1 MRLADF
7 ITQNMEPILVEWEAF
22 AATQFPAASHMT
34 PRILRDHARQILRA
48 VAKDLTTSQTAEE
61 QSEKSQG
68 LAPQPPD
75 EPETAAQTHAVMRAR
90 SGFDINQLVAEYRA
104 LRASVLRL
112 WAKACLPSSP
122 DLDELIR
129 FNEAID
135 QAVAESVSFFS
146 AQVERARALLLG
158 MLGHD
163 MRNPLQAIQMAAAA
177 LSKLNAGEQVTKAA
191 ASLITSGGRIA
202 TLLNDLV
209 DFNRAELGLGIS
221 IEASHVDLGTLF
233 SGNLDQLRGTYPDRS
248 LELQLQGNL
257 GGTWDGARLQQ
268 VLDNLVINAIKYGAP
283 NAPVRVL
290 VSGEGNDIRLEVA
303 NSGPAIRDADLEQ
316 LFDPLTRGLHQGID
330 NNSKG
335 SLGLGLYIV
344 REIAKAHGGEV
355 HARSDD
361 TETVFAVTLPRSPHQ
376 VASDPLFAR

>member
-7 ITQNMEPILVEWEAF
+7 ITQNMEVILVEWEAF

-34 PRILRDHARQILRA
+34 PLTLRDHAGQILSA
-48 VAKDLTTSQTAEE
+48 VAKDLTTSQSADE

-68 LAPQPPD
+68 RAPKLSNA
-75 EPETAAQTHAVMRAR
+75 PETAAQTHAVLRAR

-104 LRASVLRL
+104 LRASVVRL
-112 WAKACLPSSP
+112 WTRACLPSSP

-146 AQVERARALLLG
+146 AQVERARSLLLG

-163 MRNPLQAIQMAAAA
+163 MRNPLQAIQMTATF
-177 LSKLNAGEQVTKAA
+177 LSKLNAGEQVSKAA
-191 ASLITSGGRIA
+191 ASLITSGGRIT

-209 DFNRAELGLGIS
+209 DFNRTRLGVGIS
-221 IEASHVDLGTLF
+221 IDASLVDLGDLF
-233 SGNLDQLRGTYPDRS
+233 SESLDQLRDTYPDRS

-257 GGTWDGARLQQ
+257 SGTWDGARLQQ
-268 VLDNLVINAIKYGAP
+268 LLDNLVINAIKYGAP
-283 NAPVRVL
+283 DAPVRVL
-290 VSGEGNDIRLEVA
+290 VSGEGSDIRLEVA
-303 NSGPAIRDADLEQ
+303 NSGPAIRNVDLEQ
-316 LFDPLTRGLHQGID
+316 VFDPLKRGLHQGPD
-330 NNSKG
+330 NNSQG

-344 REIAKAHGGEV
+344 REIARAHGGEAL
-355 HARSDD
+355 ARSDD
-361 TETVFAVTLPRSPHQ
+361 SETVFAVTLPRGPHR
-376 VASDPLFAR
+376 AA